1 MTYQKHR
8 LSNGIRIIHRYTD
21 SYVAHCGLMINAGS
35 RDEQPEEQGLAHFIE
50 HVIFKGTEKRKAYHI
65 LSHMENVGGEINA
78 FTSKEETCIY
88 GSFMHPYYQRWF
100 DLVADIIFRSVFPE
114 KELKK
119 EKDIVIDEINSY
131 KDNPSEQIVDDFD
144 EIIFNGHPL
153 GNNILGTPGH
163 LKHFDGDMV
172 RRYIR
177 RNYVTEEMVICSVG
191 RIDFSRLVHMAEKYF
206 GDIPAS
212 TRKTARQKVTG
223 YHPGQKE
230 IKRHNHQAHCM
241 IGNQAYSMSHPRR
254 TVMLLL
260 NNILGGPGMNC
271 RLNMSVREKHGFC
284 YHIESMY
291 QPYSD
296 AGIFGI
302 YFGTDPG
309 YVHKTVKLVNKEL
322 SRLRD
327 QKMGSLQL
335 KRAKNQITGQVAI
348 AYESNLSEMLSAG
361 KSMLHLNTIYSREEI
376 GRIIEMITAAELMET
391 ANELLDPECMSMLAF
406 KPA

>member
-1 MTYQKHR
+1 MTYQRHR
-8 LSNGIRIIHRYTD
+8 LSNGIRIIHRPTD
-21 SYVAHCGLMINAGS
+21 SLVAHCGLMINAGS
-35 RDEQPEEQGLAHFIE
+35 RDEHPEEQGLAHFIE
-50 HVIFKGTEKRKAYHI
+50 HVIFKGTEKRKAHHI

-100 DLVADIIFRSVFPE
+100 DLVADIVFRSVFPE

-131 KDNPSEQIVDDFD
+131 RDNPSEQIVDDFD
-144 EIIFNGHPL
+144 EIIFDGHPL
-153 GNNILGTPGH
+153 GNNILGTPAH
-163 LKHFDGDMV
+163 LKHFNGNMV
-172 RRYIR
+172 RRYIQ

-191 RIDFSRLVHMAEKYF
+191 RIEFSRLVQMAEKFF

-212 TRKTARQKVTG
+212 SRKSAREEISG
-223 YHPGQKE
+223 YQPGQKE
-230 IKRHNHQAHCM
+230 ITRQNHQAHCM
-241 IGNQAYSMSHPRR
+241 IGNQAYGMSHPRR
-254 TVMLLL
+254 NVMLLL

-309 YVHKTVKLVNKEL
+309 YVNKTVKLIHKEL
-322 SRLRD
+322 SRLRN
-327 QKMGSLQL
+327 QKLGSLQL

-348 AYESNLSEMLSAG
+348 AYESNLNEMLSAG
-361 KSMLHLNTIYSREEI
+361 KTMLHLNKIFSLEET
-376 GRIIEMITAAELMET
+376 GRKIEMITAAELMEA
-391 ANELLDPECMSMLAF
+391 ANELLDPAAMSMLAY